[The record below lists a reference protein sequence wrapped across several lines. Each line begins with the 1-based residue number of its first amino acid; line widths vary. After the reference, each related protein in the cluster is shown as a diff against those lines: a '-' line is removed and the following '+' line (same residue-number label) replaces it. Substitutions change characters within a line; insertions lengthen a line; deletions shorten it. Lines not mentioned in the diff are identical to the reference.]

1 MVCFRGVTV
10 HGHHYFWDSL
20 CSSRKYPF
28 PRPPWRAKKILRGGG
43 VQKEEISKG
52 VGGWLLRVF
61 FLGVLSKIGKLSKT
75 NSCFV
80 EQAISYFTVNSLL
93 KLKLLFSSMIFY
105 LRLADAYML

>member
-43 VQKEEISKG
+43 FQKEEISKG
-52 VGGWLLRVF
+52 VGGWFLRVF
-61 FLGVLSKIGKLSKT
+61 FLGVPSKIGKLSKT

-80 EQAISYFTVNSLL
+80 EQAISYFTVNRLL
-93 KLKLLFSSMIFY
+93 KQNYCFHQ
-105 LRLADAYML
+105 